1 MTDQETPQVEEQP
14 LRQEGESVVDAFLR
28 YQRAALQ
35 EGREAIDAL
44 IPEGFKAHSREA
56 RRAFLMSLKVVA
68 ESLAEKFEQAA
79 ESVEGEP
86 PASTTGKTKVR
97 VEVS

>member
-1 MTDQETPQVEEQP
+1 MTEQETPQAAQEEP
-14 LRQEGESVVDAFLR
+14 LRQEGESVMEAFVR
-28 YQRAALQ
+28 YQRKAFDESCQ
-35 EGREAIDAL
+35 AIEAL
-44 IPEGFKAHSREA
+44 IPEGFKVHSREA

-79 ESVEGEP
+79 EAAEEEP
-86 PASTTGKTKVR
+86 PSTTGKTKVR